1 MATCASSSTP
11 FTEPAPSSR
20 AKANQ
25 PNTQSPIPPSGAA
38 PPQTQTET
46 QQVTSNGSEDPSK
59 IWDHFS
65 KIEGCDPL
73 FLKSQCNYCKRNYNC
88 HPKRNGTSIMWSHI
102 KSSCKKYPYRH
113 DKGQTTLSYQSKKK
127 KGGRGW

>member
-11 FTEPAPSSR
+11 STELAPSSR
-20 AKANQ
+20 AEANQ
-25 PNTQSPIPPSGAA
+25 PNTQSPIPPSGAT

-46 QQVTSNGSEDPSK
+46 QQVTINGGEDPFK

-73 FLKSQCNYCKRNYNC
+73 FLKS
-88 HPKRNGTSIMWSHI
+88 
-102 KSSCKKYPYRH
+102 
-113 DKGQTTLSYQSKKK
+113 
-127 KGGRGW
+127 